1 MLSAGLH
8 TVSGNQALA
17 FVRDRHGLAGGMD
30 TQRIRMQQQFMTALF
45 NKLTANG
52 TLEDPVTLY
61 KIASAVTSNITVD
74 SGLDNFSS
82 MSSIAQAVGT
92 INKKYMQYMTAP
104 YVLDSPGQFSYDSSG
119 NHSSP
124 SEPGFDQLWTDMR
137 NDVPL
142 PGSAAA
148 AEFGTTATTAS
159 PTPSASASASTSASV
174 NPSPTVALKS
184 VSVKVDNG
192 TSTSGEAHNAI
203 NYLTALGMTASLGN
217 GGYSG
222 YSTTTV
228 YYPSGDQA
236 EADTVANQVAGSVV
250 KESSNISSVTLVI
263 GSNAPH
269 AVIASSSTNSNSTR
283 PARARQPRPLP
294 PRASARRPGQV
305 TRTSAPTCRP
315 ANTADIPKE
324 RVSAR

>member
-1 MLSAGLH
+1 
-8 TVSGNQALA
+8 
-17 FVRDRHGLAGGMD
+17 MD
-30 TQRIRMQQQFMTALF
+30 TQRIRMRQQFMTALF

-52 TLEDPVTLY
+52 TLENPVTLY

-82 MSSIAQAVGT
+82 MSAIAQAVGT

-124 SEPGFDQLWTDMR
+124 SEPGFDQLWTNMR

-148 AEFGTTATTAS
+148 AAFGTTATTA
-159 PTPSASASASTSASV
+159 TATATASASASASV
-174 NPSPTVALKS
+174 NPSPTVVLKS

-203 NYLTALGMTASLGN
+203 DYLTGLGMTASLGN

-250 KESSNISSVTLVI
+250 KESSNVSSVTLVI

-269 AVIASSSTNSNSTR
+269 AVMASSSTNSNSNSNSGSSGSGST
-283 PARARQPRPLP
+283 
-294 PRASARRPGQV
+294 ASASASATASISAEARTGDESICSDLPSGQYGGH
-305 TRTSAPTCRP
+305 P
-315 ANTADIPKE
+315 
-324 RVSAR
+324 